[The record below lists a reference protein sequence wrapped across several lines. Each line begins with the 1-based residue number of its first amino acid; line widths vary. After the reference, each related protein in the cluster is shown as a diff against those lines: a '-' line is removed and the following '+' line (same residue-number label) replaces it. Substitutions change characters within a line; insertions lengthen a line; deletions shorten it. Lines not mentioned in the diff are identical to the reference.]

1 MEFFDQIK
9 NGKMHFKKQDEKQ
22 STYWPK
28 LQTPINGFLNWQWNT
43 NDIELFIRAFDDPY
57 QGASTFIDGKKVRLK
72 KCSIKKEGS
81 FHPFQVGIIFRIVS
95 DKLFVATVDGVLIIK
110 DVFDAKGNKINSSMK
125 LGHRFFTPYKYLEQ
139 SFTIRPS
146 LKK

>member
-1 MEFFDQIK
+1 M
-9 NGKMHFKKQDEKQ
+9 
-22 STYWPK
+22 
-28 LQTPINGFLNWQWNT
+28 NWQWNT

-57 QGASTFIDGKKVRLK
+57 HGASTFIDGKKVRLK
-72 KCSIKKEGS
+72 KCSIKKVGS
-81 FHPFQVGIIFRIVS
+81 FHPFQVGIIFRIIN

-110 DVFDAKGNKINSSMK
+110 DVFDIKGNRINSSMK